1 MPHNR
6 LISPSPLD
14 KKKVAKLKT
23 IKKRDSYLIITKE
36 SSFSKIFYF
45 VHAYIFVPLLYGQF
59 VKEKKNIVIFLEH
72 SKRKL
77 CHPIKPFGDN

>member
-14 KKKVAKLKT
+14 KKKLQNSKLL
-23 IKKRDSYLIITKE
+23 KKRDSYLIITKE

-45 VHAYIFVPLLYGQF
+45 VHAYIFRHAQF

>member
-36 SSFSKIFYF
+36 SSFLKIFYF

-59 VKEKKNIVIFLEH
+59 LKEKKKHCYFFRTLEKKIVSSH
-72 SKRKL
+72 
-77 CHPIKPFGDN
+77 